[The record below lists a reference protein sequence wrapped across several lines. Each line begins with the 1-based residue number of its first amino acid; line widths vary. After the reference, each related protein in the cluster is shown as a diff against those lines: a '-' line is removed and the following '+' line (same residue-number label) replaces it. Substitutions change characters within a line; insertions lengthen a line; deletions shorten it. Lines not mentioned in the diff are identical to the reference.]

1 MNGPVKMFVAA
12 ALDEMMAGWLADDAN
27 EPLYIN
33 VLAPDSE
40 TAGAP
45 DPAVIVPIMFIVAA
59 DVTDIPAT
67 AEPPITEPDI
77 LILVADRF
85 APLRVFDPPV
95 IDPVNSNVVPVNDIT
110 LILEPPP
117 VAEGMLPII
126 FRLPLDCSMV
136 ATVFEFV
143 KFPVGPCIVPVTTTL
158 PADTKS
164 TLLPVTASSPP
175 TTDEFEFRFNVP
187 FPVLFTIFLFP
198 LLATF
203 VTNVGIVKLKTA
215 PHESNITG
223 DIFDDNVNPF
233 IAVTDTS
240 PVLCVTV
247 IKLTAPA
254 KRGVAPV
261 MLPLTLPLLKLNDP
275 PAVIPVPDVFLKEA
289 TSKLTSTFTVLL
301 LANTSSPGCGM

>member
-59 DVTDIPAT
+59 DPTDIPAA

-77 LILVADRF
+77 LMLVADKF
-85 APLRVFDPPV
+85 APAIEFEPPV
-95 IDPVNSNVVPVNDIT
+95 IDPVNSNVIPVNAIA
-110 LILEPPP
+110 LILGTPPP

-126 FRLPLDCSMV
+126 FRLPLDCSIV
-136 ATVFEFV
+136 IALEFVFV
-143 KFPVGPCIVPVTTTL
+143 KFPDGPCTVPVTTAL
-158 PADTKS
+158 PADIVS
-164 TLLPVTASSPP
+164 TLIPDQASPP
-175 TTDEFEFRFNVP
+175 PTIDKFEFRFNVP
-187 FPVLFTIFLFP
+187 FPVLFIIFLP
-198 LLATF
+198 GKAL

-247 IKLTAPA
+247 IKLIAPA

-261 MLPLTLPLLKLNDP
+261 ILPLILPLLKLNDP

-301 LANTSSPGCGM
+301 LANTSSPDCGM